1 MALLSAPIPKES
13 SNSFTEEVIQR
24 AALLPR
30 FGRVIFVPHAG
41 LPSMQL
47 RFPANPIDR

>member
-1 MALLSAPIPKES
+1 MALFSAPIPKES

-24 AALLPR
+24 AA
-30 FGRVIFVPHAG
+30 IFVPHAG